1 MLKLINIVKHE
12 KVIEADY
19 IPESSNKSAHIS
31 LDIET
36 ETYTADNIEEYG
48 TMYSRMAANGLIRT
62 LKELKYGTKKEV
74 PNERLVMWY

>member
-1 MLKLINIVKHE
+1 MLKLINIVKRE

-36 ETYTADNIEEYG
+36 ETYTADNI
-48 TMYSRMAANGLIRT
+48 
-62 LKELKYGTKKEV
+62 
-74 PNERLVMWY
+74 